1 MIFKVLVHQY
11 TRIHKYK
18 HDIYI
23 YIFACAHMGI
33 DAKSVLLWAAAALR
47 FRDGLRISNV
57 IGADIW
63 YFQMIRKDLFFEGML
78 VMSSLAQNKCKLRGG
93 FGDSGFTIIFL
104 HFIHYHNIFI

>member
-1 MIFKVLVHQY
+1 
-11 TRIHKYK
+11 
-18 HDIYI
+18 
-23 YIFACAHMGI
+23 MGI

-93 FGDSGFTIIFL
+93 LGTVVSPSFSSTSSIITTFS
-104 HFIHYHNIFI
+104 FKIT